1 MKNLIWA
8 EVKKLEAPR
17 LSLQTWSK
25 HSFDNIRRILQQ
37 KKKLLMQAEANSM
50 NGSNHSQVRRLRAK
64 VHDLMVK
71 EECLWQQRSRV
82 NWLKVGDLNTAYFHN
97 RAKQRN
103 RRNFISKLILD
114 SGEVVEEEQKFGEA
128 FVHYFQ
134 SIF

>member
-50 NGSNHSQVRRLRAK
+50 NESNHS
-64 VHDLMVK
+64 
-71 EECLWQQRSRV
+71 
-82 NWLKVGDLNTAYFHN
+82 
-97 RAKQRN
+97 
-103 RRNFISKLILD
+103 
-114 SGEVVEEEQKFGEA
+114 
-128 FVHYFQ
+128 
-134 SIF
+134 

>member
-25 HSFDNIRRILQQ
+25 NSFDNIHSILQQ

-64 VHDLMVK
+64 VQDLMVK